1 MFYIRNIFIL
11 FFWFS
16 LYRISKDKKQL
27 LRNKNSGIKMK
38 ANKLNRFFIISVILM
53 LTVFFLISLTS
64 CTQSVTLYF
73 AVYTDTD
80 AYLLK
85 ETREIPVSKELYKS
99 VLEELIKGPQSEE
112 LFPTIPSN
120 VKVNSVEI
128 SDSTAT
134 VDFSK
139 EIITNFEEIPHS
151 STTEVLAIS
160 SIVNTLTE
168 FEEIKKVKITIEG
181 KESGEVDGI
190 YIEDFWGHV
199 GIYEEFTR
207 NEAIIKSS

>member
-1 MFYIRNIFIL
+1 
-11 FFWFS
+11 
-16 LYRISKDKKQL
+16 
-27 LRNKNSGIKMK
+27 MK
-38 ANKLNRFFIISVILM
+38 VNKLNRFFIISVILM

-151 STTEVLAIS
+151 STTEVLAIF

-207 NEAIIKSS
+207 NETIIKSS

>member
-1 MFYIRNIFIL
+1 M
-11 FFWFS
+11 
-16 LYRISKDKKQL
+16 KK
-27 LRNKNSGIKMK
+27 NKINTKK
-38 ANKLNRFFIISVILM
+38 FLIISIISM
-53 LTVFFLISLTS
+53 LTIFLMISLTS
-64 CTQSVTLYF
+64 CTRKVSLYF
-73 AVYTDTD
+73 AVSTDTD
-80 AYLLK
+80 FYLT
-85 ETREIPVSKELYKS
+85 EEIREIPVSKELYKN
-99 VLEELIKGPQSEE
+99 VLEELIKGPENDQLS
-112 LFPTIPSN
+112 PTIPSN
-120 VKVNSVEI
+120 VKVNSVKI

-151 STTEVLAIS
+151 STTEVLAIF

-181 KESGEVDGI
+181 KDSGQVDGL

-207 NEAIIKSS
+207 NEDIIKSS

>member
-1 MFYIRNIFIL
+1 
-11 FFWFS
+11 
-16 LYRISKDKKQL
+16 
-27 LRNKNSGIKMK
+27 MK
-38 ANKLNRFFIISVILM
+38 VNKLNRFFIISAILM

-99 VLEELIKGPQSEE
+99 VLEELIKGPQGEE

-151 STTEVLAIS
+151 STTEVLAIF

-207 NEAIIKSS
+207 NETIIKSS

>member
-1 MFYIRNIFIL
+1 
-11 FFWFS
+11 
-16 LYRISKDKKQL
+16 
-27 LRNKNSGIKMK
+27 MK
-38 ANKLNRFFIISVILM
+38 VNKLNRFFIISAILM

-151 STTEVLAIS
+151 STTEVLAIF

-190 YIEDFWGHV
+190 YVEDFWGHV

-207 NEAIIKSS
+207 NETIIKSS

>member
-1 MFYIRNIFIL
+1 MKKNKINI
-11 FFWFS
+11 
-16 LYRISKDKKQL
+16 KKFL
-27 LRNKNSGIKMK
+27 
-38 ANKLNRFFIISVILM
+38 IISIISMLAIFLM
-53 LTVFFLISLTS
+53 ISLTS
-64 CTQSVTLYF
+64 CTRKVSLYF
-73 AVYTDTD
+73 AVSTDTD
-80 AYLLK
+80 FYLT
-85 ETREIPVSKELYKS
+85 EEIREIPVSKELYKS
-99 VLEELIKGPQSEE
+99 VLEELIKGPENEQLS
-112 LFPTIPSN
+112 PTIPSN
-120 VKVNSVEI
+120 VKVNSVKI

-151 STTEVLAIS
+151 STTEVLAIF

-181 KESGEVDGI
+181 KDSGQVDGL

-207 NEAIIKSS
+207 NEDIIKSS

>member
-1 MFYIRNIFIL
+1 
-11 FFWFS
+11 
-16 LYRISKDKKQL
+16 
-27 LRNKNSGIKMK
+27 
-38 ANKLNRFFIISVILM
+38 M

-151 STTEVLAIS
+151 STTEVLAIF

-190 YIEDFWGHV
+190 YVEDFWGHV

-207 NEAIIKSS
+207 NETIIKSS